1 MCKVKM
7 LAVVALAFGFVA
19 CKKKEPPLKAEE
31 PESTAISGSAAT
43 GSGAAMGSGS
53 AMAGSG
59 VDAAAGLAGSP
70 GSAAGSGDAG
80 ADSGD
85 AGMVHHAGNCPSAVL
100 GAVTTAE
107 VKAKAVVI
115 TVSSK
120 DKDAIA
126 AIQKRADEMLKVRAD
141 GKLGEAHDRQGSH
154 GGKSGMC
161 PIVIPDGAKA
171 AAKHDKAGVVATIT
185 PTDKVDE
192 LKAEV
197 DRRIAKAAEWVKAN
211 IEAGDQGNTGG
222 VGGGK
227 GKDGSNHSGKG
238 DGKGRDRKAS
248 AGSAG
253 SAAKK

>member
-1 MCKVKM
+1 MRKVKM
-7 LAVVALAFGFVA
+7 LAAVALAVGFVA
-19 CKKKEPPLKAEE
+19 CKKKEPPPKAEE

-43 GSGAAMGSGS
+43 GSAAGSG
-53 AMAGSG
+53 AMAGGG
-59 VDAAAGLAGSP
+59 VDAAAGSAGSAAP
-70 GSAAGSGDAG
+70 SGDAGAGSGDAG
-80 ADSGD
+80 
-85 AGMVHHAGNCPSAVL
+85 MTHHAGNCPSAVL

-120 DKDAIA
+120 DNDAIA
-126 AIQKRADEMLKVRAD
+126 AIQKRADEMLKVRSD
-141 GKLGEAHDRQGSH
+141 GKLGEGHDRQGTR

-171 AAKHDKAGVVATIT
+171 AAKREKAGVVVTIT

-197 DRRIAKAAEWVKAN
+197 DRRIAKVAEWVKAN

-248 AGSAG
+248 SGSAG
-253 SAAKK
+253 SVEKK